1 MIALRL
7 LLVALCV
14 AATGGALKLAAAS
27 DNAPAARLE
36 SLPFS
41 IDTWRGHDDGRLDA
55 ETEQS
60 VQADAYTLRTYTRK
74 ATAAGLYVAYYATQR
89 SGHTIHSPLNCLPGT
104 GWTWLERG
112 TQRLNAGGT
121 PIEVN
126 RALAQ
131 KDSDRLLLYYWY
143 QSRGR
148 VIASDYRNKLM
159 LMHDALTLHRSD
171 GALVRVVATAQSGVD
186 RSADVESFI
195 GAIYPALVRSLPE

>member
-1 MIALRL
+1 MIATRFV
-7 LLVALCV
+7 LVALCV
-14 AATGGALKLAAAS
+14 ASTGGALKLAAAT
-27 DNAPAARLE
+27 DHAPTAQLE
-36 SLPFS
+36 ALPFS
-41 IDTWRGHDDGRLDA
+41 VDSWRGQDDGRLDA
-55 ETEQS
+55 ETERS
-60 VQADAYTLRTYTRK
+60 IQADSYTLRTYSRN

-112 TQRLNAGGT
+112 TQRVDTGSGT
-121 PIEVN
+121 IEIN

-159 LMHDALTLHRSD
+159 LMRDAFTLHRSD
-171 GALVRVVATAQSGVD
+171 GALVRVVATVQNGTD
-186 RSADVESFI
+186 RSAEVESFI
-195 GAIYPALVRSLPE
+195 SSIYPALVRSLPQ